1 MTSYVKYVEYIAPPF
16 TYASVH
22 AEPDTQAIVG
32 KIGGSWSP
40 FWGGVTL
47 TISHIKQSDT
57 NTEADTNFGHKIS
70 AGAYASIWNPKLE
83 ARTPFLIPTSM
94 REIASV
100 VQCTIPNPTD
110 QPPPTENGF
119 VVSMS
124 CNAAIVLLIPTP
136 YKLAC

>member
-16 TYASVH
+16 TYASAH

-57 NTEADTNFGHKIS
+57 NTEADANFEHKIS
-70 AGAYASIWNPKLE
+70 AEPPSRLHLEPQIRRPAS
-83 ARTPFLIPTSM
+83 RF
-94 REIASV
+94 
-100 VQCTIPNPTD
+100 
-110 QPPPTENGF
+110 
-119 VVSMS
+119 
-124 CNAAIVLLIPTP
+124 
-136 YKLAC
+136 